1 MKSKCPAAVVTVVR
15 PSRCRHSEATTRPGR
30 TWSKYVWEQQINWS
44 PWEFFFPQQ
53 FMTSATIHKTLSRPS
68 FHFYNWCSAQTTFK
82 CTALLYL
89 FFYYPP
95 TCALIPPPV
104 FQSFNRWH
112 RPPLPFM
119 PAHLFLNPFF
129 PLTGW
134 PQIGASDLPGD
145 AWSHTHKHLCCI
157 VFSTKVTQGNNKAF
171 SMLRCIPTLRV
182 KQTCSSLSHHNP
194 NPPTPA
200 AALLNPLSSDISNYD
215 CPVLL
220 IKQIYFNCI

>member
-1 MKSKCPAAVVTVVR
+1 MPGCSCHGSATVSVPSLGRPRRGLAVAA
-15 PSRCRHSEATTRPGR
+15 GR
-30 TWSKYVWEQQINWS
+30 NTCESNRS
-44 PWEFFFPQQ
+44 PREQ

-68 FHFYNWCSAQTTFK
+68 SHFYNWCRAQTTFK
-82 CTALLYL
+82 CAALLYL
-89 FFYYPP
+89 LFYYPP

-104 FQSFNRWH
+104 FQLFNRRH

-119 PAHLFLNPFF
+119 PAHLSLDSFF
-129 PLTGW
+129 SLHRSTQQPEDPSLEPLLSLEMRGVTSTN
-134 PQIGASDLPGD
+134 ICAVLF
-145 AWSHTHKHLCCI
+145 
-157 VFSTKVTQGNNKAF
+157 FSTKVTQGNNTAF

-194 NPPTPA
+194 NPPT
-200 AALLNPLSSDISNYD
+200 LLNPLSSDISNYD